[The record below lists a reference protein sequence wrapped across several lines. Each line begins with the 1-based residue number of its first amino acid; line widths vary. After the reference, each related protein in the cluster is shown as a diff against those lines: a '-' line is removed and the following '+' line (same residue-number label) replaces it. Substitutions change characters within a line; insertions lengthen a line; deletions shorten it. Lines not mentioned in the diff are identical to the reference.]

1 MRSLLLKTTSFGLDG
16 GTCVG
21 DNTGAYCIPDS
32 VGDAS
37 GMSDTASD
45 EWSAKHRQRICLHFR
60 EVNATGAVPSFEYDT
75 SSGNCDGSGDCFR

>member
-1 MRSLLLKTTSFGLDG
+1 MLENDQLGLDG

-45 EWSAKHRQRICLHFR
+45 EWSANTVKGFAYTLE
-60 EVNATGAVPSFEYDT
+60 EVNATGAVPSFE
-75 SSGNCDGSGDCFR
+75 